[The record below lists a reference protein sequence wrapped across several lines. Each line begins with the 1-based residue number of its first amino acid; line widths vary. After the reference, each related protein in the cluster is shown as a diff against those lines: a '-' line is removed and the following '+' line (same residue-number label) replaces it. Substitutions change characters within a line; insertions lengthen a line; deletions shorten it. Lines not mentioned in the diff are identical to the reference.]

1 MIQIIIQKSITLLH
15 NYLNH
20 AYLDGVHSCSKLT
33 RFNLAVCRLL
43 SLELNHGRDV
53 ERIHGN
59 GVNCLD
65 IEAVEG
71 R

>member
-1 MIQIIIQKSITLLH
+1 MSFNIAAMTLLC

-20 AYLDGVHSCSKLT
+20 ACLDGVYTCSNLT
-33 RFNLAVCRLL
+33 SLNLTVCRLL

>member
-1 MIQIIIQKSITLLH
+1 MSFNIAAMTLLC
-15 NYLNH
+15 NYLNN
-20 AYLDGVHSCSKLT
+20 ACLDDVYTCSNLT
-33 RFNLAVCRLL
+33 SLNLTVCRLL